1 MKLGGLGDW
10 FGLTGFQPGPRY
22 RAGLL
27 YLLQSVGST
36 RDFLRG
42 QGGRARG
49 RICRWDG
56 WGWQAGPMTRLRP
69 VTPQPGLV
77 VVALRQSRGQG
88 RHGRSWLDL
97 GGLHLSWTL
106 EATRQAVSAGLAVWT
121 GLMIAL
127 VLSERF
133 GHRVDLKWPNDL
145 LVGGRKVG
153 GLLLDSWGG
162 NRHALVV
169 AGLGLNLG
177 TPAAGWPQ
185 ELRGRVT
192 SLEAVTGHAPRPAAV
207 AGPVLARLADEL
219 PAFHELGWAPY
230 RQHLA
235 EHDWLRG
242 RRVSLETGG
251 RRLAGTAA
259 GLDED
264 GALRLETAESG
275 TVRLLAGEA
284 HVLGVQRNDEE

>member
-1 MKLGGLGDW
+1 
-10 FGLTGFQPGPRY
+10 
-22 RAGLL
+22 
-27 YLLQSVGST
+27 
-36 RDFLRG
+36 
-42 QGGRARG
+42 
-49 RICRWDG
+49 
-56 WGWQAGPMTRLRP
+56 MTRLRP
-69 VTPQPGLV
+69 VAPQPGLV
-77 VVALRQSRGQG
+77 VVAQRQARGQG

-97 GGLHLSWTL
+97 GGLHMSWTL

-127 VLSERF
+127 VLSERL

-145 LVGGRKVG
+145 LLGGRKVG

-169 AGLGLNLG
+169 AGLGLNLI
-177 TPAAGWPQ
+177 TPATGWPQ
-185 ELRGRVT
+185 ELRGRAT
-192 SLEAVTGHAPRPAAV
+192 SLEAVAGHAPRPAAV

-219 PAFHELGWAPY
+219 PSFHELGWAPY

-242 RRVSLETGG
+242 RRVRLESGG
-251 RRLAGTAA
+251 RELAGTAA

-264 GALRLETAESG
+264 GALCLETAG
-275 TVRLLAGEA
+275 GDTVRLLAGEA
-284 HVLGVQRNDEE
+284 HVLGVQRNGEV